1 MALPLYFF
9 LKRRDPESFERREK
23 EAIASGKILKFSKL
37 RLAVS
42 ALCDVFA
49 STMQCIALNFIS
61 GSAYQMMRGGTIATT
76 FLFTIIYLKQKAHKN
91 QIVGSGLAVIGVLI
105 VGAANLI
112 YSATSSGSENT
123 VKCF

>member
-1 MALPLYFF
+1 MALPLYF
-9 LKRRDPESFERREK
+9 LLRKRDPESFKRRED
-23 EAIASGKILKFSKL
+23 EAKAAGKITEFNKL
-37 RLAVS
+37 RISVS

-76 FLFTIIYLKQKAHKN
+76 FLFTVIYLKQKALKN
-91 QIVGSGLAVIGVLI
+91 QILGSGLAVIGVLI

-112 YSATSSGSENT
+112 FSATSSGSSNT
-123 VKCF
+123 VQWW

>member
-1 MALPLYFF
+1 M
-9 LKRRDPESFERREK
+9 E
-23 EAIASGKILKFSKL
+23 FSKF

-42 ALCDVFA
+42 ALCDMFA

-76 FLFTIIYLKQKAHKN
+76 FLFTIVYLKHKSQRN
-91 QIVGSGLAVIGVLI
+91 QLVGSGLAVVGVLI

-112 YSATSSGSENT
+112 FSATSSGSSNT
-123 VKCF
+123 VIH